1 MPLQTAPAAQT
12 QPGILQAIEDAAK
25 AAYDN
30 VKTRFSAGPPAGTL
44 SAAPGSPLAQHDTTI
59 QQLSRLCGNF
69 PSPRD
74 CTPYESSF
82 MTLSFFGFFMI

>member
-1 MPLQTAPAAQT
+1 MDPSQTPQAAQT

-59 QQLSRLCGNF
+59 QAAI
-69 PSPRD
+69 
-74 CTPYESSF
+74 TPGKLHASGSV
-82 MTLSFFGFFMI
+82 SGF